1 MIIMAEK
8 KGVNIMAGFYILDTT
23 LRDGEQSA
31 GVSFSRDQKLSIA
44 SKLDELGV
52 DIIEAGIPAMGKEE
66 KGILREVMSLG
77 LDAEILAWNRMK
89 IEDIDQSLD
98 CGLKNL
104 HVSAPASDIQLKHKL
119 KKGRGW
125 LLSELSKVI
134 NYAVE
139 KGCKVSVGAEDA
151 SRADLDFLI
160 KLYKLAQREG
170 ASRVRYADTIG
181 SLDPITTYD
190 NIRKIRSAIDLDIDF
205 HGHNDFGMATAN
217 ALSAFKAGAKYIS
230 CTVNG
235 LGERAGNTALEEIVM
250 SLKCIEGC
258 ESDFK
263 VKGLKELSKLVEDS
277 SGRRVS
283 VDKPVVGEGVFSHES
298 GIHVDGLLKDP
309 STYEFL
315 SPGDLGRERKF
326 VVGKFSGVSSI
337 LHKYKELGIS
347 LSEEEANKVLRRMRS
362 YCNKVEGVTG

>member
-1 MIIMAEK
+1 M
-8 KGVNIMAGFYILDTT
+8 NSFYILDTT

-31 GVSFSRDQKLSIA
+31 GVSFSKKEKIDIA
-44 SKLDELGV
+44 CKLDELGV
-52 DIIEAGIPAMGKEE
+52 DVIEAGIPAMGTEE
-66 KGILREVMSLG
+66 KEVLKEIISLD
-77 LDAEILAWNRMK
+77 LNAEILAWNRMK

-98 CGLKNL
+98 CGFKNI
-104 HVSAPASDIQLKHKL
+104 HISAPASDIQLKHKL
-119 KKGRGW
+119 KKDRGW
-125 LLSELSKVI
+125 LLAELTKVI
-134 NYAVE
+134 NYAIK
-139 KGCKVSVGAEDA
+139 KGCMVSVGAEDA
-151 SRADLDFLI
+151 SRADIDFLI
-160 KLYKLAQREG
+160 QLYKVAQKEG
-170 ASRVRYADTIG
+170 AVRVRYADTIG
-181 SLDPITTYD
+181 ALDPLATYD
-190 NIRKIRSAIDLDIDF
+190 NIKKIREAIDLEVDF

-263 VKGLKELSKLVEDS
+263 IKGLKELSKLVEDS
-277 SGRRVS
+277 SGRRIS
-283 VDKPVVGEGVFSHES
+283 IDKPVVGDGVFSHES
-298 GIHVDGLLKDP
+298 GIHVDGLLKNP

-326 VVGKFSGVSSI
+326 VIGKFSGVSSI

-347 LSEEEANKVLRRMRS
+347 LSEDEANKVLRGIKS
-362 YCNKVEGVTG
+362 YSGNVESVIG